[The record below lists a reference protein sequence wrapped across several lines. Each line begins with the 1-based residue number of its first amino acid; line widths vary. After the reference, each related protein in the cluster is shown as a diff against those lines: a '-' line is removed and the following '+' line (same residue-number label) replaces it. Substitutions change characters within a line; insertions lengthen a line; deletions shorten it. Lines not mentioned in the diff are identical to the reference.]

1 MSQQSKLL
9 SYYCNSSCSSSGTE
23 TRSSRST
30 PSMSSS
36 GSDAST
42 ITSGQSESSPISS
55 TETVR
60 LPDFPVNPLDPATD
74 VTRLTL
80 SREYKRQ
87 LVQLG
92 PCRPR
97 LTSYPIY
104 QHSGGQKRSF
114 QAKWFDLPCS
124 KEWLEYSSSNNKMYC
139 FACRMFGLQCG
150 EKREENWISVGVT
163 GGNWKNGVKRIRE
176 HAATQY
182 HMSSMV
188 AFTSYL
194 QNKPIDCLLDQQRLE
209 EQSRERGR

>member
-9 SYYCNSSCSSSGTE
+9 SNSSGSSGTE

-55 TETVR
+55 TVR
-60 LPDFPVNPLDPATD
+60 LPDLPVNPLDPATD
-74 VTRLTL
+74 VTRLTI
-80 SREYKRQ
+80 SREYKQQ

-124 KEWLEYSSSNNKMYC
+124 KEWLEYSSRNNKIYC

-150 EKREENWISVGVT
+150 EKREENWISVGVS
-163 GGNWKNGVKRIRE
+163 GGNWKNGVKRIMQL
-176 HAATQY
+176 HST
-182 HMSSMV
+182 
-188 AFTSYL
+188 T
-194 QNKPIDCLLDQQRLE
+194 CLAW
-209 EQSRERGR
+209 